1 MTQELDCSP
10 AAAMMI
16 ERMQTHPEDFL
27 YGGKLHHMSENV
39 DLSKRDRQA
48 LNEAHDKY
56 IKEPELM
63 VWLLETLMK
72 PEEDEKL
79 KYKASGRYAIGLG
92 QNDPRLLYGA
102 PIKGEGQAVDYAY
115 NTDTYTTASKVRIT
129 REMLEQGLI

>member
-92 QNDPRLLYGA
+92 QNDPRLL
-102 PIKGEGQAVDYAY
+102 QTVDYAH